1 MSARRHVGRV
11 RFSGIVRAL
20 QDGLGP
26 AAVARR
32 FDVARSVVER
42 AAEAYGIDLV
52 AADAAEVAE
61 REAAREAKAS
71 AMEQARA
78 AREAVRQAARAK
90 RKADAM
96 AARDARVA
104 AKVER
109 DRKAA
114 DDAFERAARLEAA
127 RVSAAIRLAD
137 ARSAEVRERRAAARD
152 AKRRERED
160 RRKQEESARL
170 AKIARAAEMRAAGCT
185 LRAIGAALGVSYET
199 ARQMTKDKE

>member
-42 AAEAYGIDLV
+42 AAEAYGIDL
-52 AADAAEVAE
+52 AAAAAAEVAE

-78 AREAVRQAARAK
+78 AREAARAK
-90 RKADAM
+90 RLVDAM

-109 DRKAA
+109 DRKEA
-114 DDAFERAARLEAA
+114 DEAFKRASRLEAA

-152 AKRRERED
+152 AKRREREA

-170 AKIARAAEMRAAGCT
+170 AKIARAVEMRAAGCT